1 MTGVYNE
8 KVDCSIN
15 KGMIMLLFSSG
26 VSFYTMIY
34 AIGDFRGKMHSDCAL
49 HFNTGYLR
57 PLLSD
62 KG

>member
-8 KVDCSIN
+8 KVDCIIN

-34 AIGDFRGKMHSDCAL
+34 AVGDFRGEMHSDFAL
-49 HFNTGYLR
+49 HFNTGYLC
-57 PLLSD
+57 PLLPD
-62 KG
+62 EG